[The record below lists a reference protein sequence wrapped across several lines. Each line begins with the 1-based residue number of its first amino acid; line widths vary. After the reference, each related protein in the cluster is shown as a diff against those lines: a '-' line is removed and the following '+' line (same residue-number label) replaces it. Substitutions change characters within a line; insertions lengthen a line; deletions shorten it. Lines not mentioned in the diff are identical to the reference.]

1 MKEKSETYQKN
12 VNKRGNVPNSIMVR
26 INIYGQKKGDKFPV
40 GPMLLGFF
48 LFIVVGSAIFQILN
62 TAAGNTGGTL

>member
-26 INIYGQKKGDKFPV
+26 INIYG
-40 GPMLLGFF
+40 
-48 LFIVVGSAIFQILN
+48 
-62 TAAGNTGGTL
+62 